1 MKSEFDLRGGKIMT
15 GYKVTLKEHNFKLI
29 HSTGNFIAKQ
39 FINDKWAESDR
50 INGAIGSELDYAM
63 IPLWVYMESLTN

>member
-1 MKSEFDLRGGKIMT
+1 MTAVSDPLLILNAMKSEFDLRGGKIMT

-39 FINDKWAESDR
+39 FINDK
-50 INGAIGSELDYAM
+50 
-63 IPLWVYMESLTN
+63 